1 MDKIT
6 AKDYQRAAKDA
17 LKKSLGFAPALK
29 DIVPLEGSDNGR
41 FVTEVAFRIAT
52 TGKCYSWQLGSE
64 VERAEAYEKP

>member
-1 MDKIT
+1 M
-6 AKDYQRAAKDA
+6 
-17 LKKSLGFAPALK
+17 K